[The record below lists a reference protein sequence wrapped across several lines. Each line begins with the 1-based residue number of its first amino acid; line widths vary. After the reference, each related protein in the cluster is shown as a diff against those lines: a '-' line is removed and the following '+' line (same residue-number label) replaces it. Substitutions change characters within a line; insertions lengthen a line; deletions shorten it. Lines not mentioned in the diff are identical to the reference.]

1 MMSFGGLGGK
11 PKTEICERECEL
23 TKFVAVDKVIC
34 LNEKQ
39 AGSGQKACITTTR
52 LLSDCDEQLLLM
64 VPYREVVTLSSI
76 SIGVPNDGLLFITF
90 FLLIFFAVNKILNFK
105 ERLLLF

>member
-1 MMSFGGLGGK
+1 MSFGGLGGK
-11 PKTEICERECEL
+11 PKTEICEGECEL

-64 VPYREVVTLSSI
+64 VPYREIVTLTSI
-76 SIGVPNDGLLFITF
+76 SVGVPNDGLLFYKVFSFDF
-90 FLLIFFAVNKILNFK
+90 FL
-105 ERLLLF
+105 